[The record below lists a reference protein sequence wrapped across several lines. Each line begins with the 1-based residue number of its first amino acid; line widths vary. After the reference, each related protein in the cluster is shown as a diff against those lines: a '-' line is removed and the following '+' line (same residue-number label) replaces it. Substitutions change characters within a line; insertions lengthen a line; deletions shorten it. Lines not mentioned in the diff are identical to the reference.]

1 MNIPPIQTDI
11 REKANK
17 KKKIKRI
24 KRDRVFSPKVKY
36 TSKCWWGI
44 IVIVATASSLA
55 KKAKGL
61 TAGASKTCSNK
72 IWP

>member
-11 REKANK
+11 REKTNK

-36 TSKCWWGI
+36 TSKCWWDI
-44 IVIVATASSLA
+44 MVTVVIASSLA
-55 KKAKGL
+55 KKAESP
-61 TAGASKTCSNK
+61 TADASKTCSNK